1 MSQHATTFCP
11 AYRAIGVLQEKWV
24 LHIVRALLSGNRGF
38 NELARM
44 IGGCNSAT
52 LTQRLEQLEHLNI
65 VAKATDVGMTGK
77 LARSIYSLTEAGRE
91 LQTVIDAI
99 DAWGRAHLA
108 PDPEGTP
115 SRSPRRP
122 NAPRRCRTT
131 APTASPTRK
140 SPTAHREAET
150 AKAHRG

>member
-1 MSQHATTFCP
+1 M
-11 AYRAIGVLQEKWV
+11 

-108 PDPEGTP
+108 PDPEGDAVAVAAQAECP
-115 SRSPRRP
+115 QEVQGDGPHSESDP
-122 NAPRRCRTT
+122 
-131 APTASPTRK
+131 
-140 SPTAHREAET
+140 ET
-150 AKAHRG
+150 ALVS